1 MRNEV
6 SLLLNHK
13 RITLFAGHYGSGKTN
28 IAVNYALLL
37 AREGK
42 QAAIADLD
50 IVNPYFRTKDSAAEL
65 DAAGVALISPQFANT
80 NVDLPAL
87 PAEAYRLVEDKSLFA
102 VMDIGGDDR
111 GAYAL
116 GRYTPFILEEND
128 YRMAFVANPCRPL
141 TRTPEEALEVMRE
154 IEAAGGL
161 PFTAIVN
168 NANLAHETTP
178 ETVLAALPY
187 MEKLSELSG
196 LPVWMTSAEETVAAH
211 LAGKVPGLLPMKLQ
225 TKYFDLPEQK
235 GPPRAK
241 PLFG

>member
-1 MRNEV
+1 MK
-6 SLLLNHK
+6 HK
-13 RITLFAGHYGSGKTN
+13 RVTLFAGHYGSGKTN

-42 QAAIADLD
+42 RAAIADLD

-65 DAAGVALISPQFANT
+65 AAAGVDLISPQFANT

-116 GRYTPFILEEND
+116 GRYTPFLLEEND
-128 YRMAFVANPCRPL
+128 YQMAFVANPCRPL
-141 TRTPEEALEVMRE
+141 TRTPEEAMAVMRE

-178 ETVLAALPY
+178 ETVLEAIPY

-196 LPVWMTSAEETVAAH
+196 RPIWMTSAEESQAAG
-211 LAGKVPGLLPMKLQ
+211 LERKVPGLLPMQLQ
-225 TKYFDLPEQK
+225 KKYFDLPEQK
-235 GPPRAK
+235 GPPKAR